1 MSPQAVWWNVII
13 VARKKEYKDLKSH
26 CKHVH
31 NKPLRQNGQLTIYE
45 TFFYNFDFNIK

>member
-13 VARKKEYKDLKSH
+13 VAQKKNTEIWSH
-26 CKHVH
+26 IAHVH